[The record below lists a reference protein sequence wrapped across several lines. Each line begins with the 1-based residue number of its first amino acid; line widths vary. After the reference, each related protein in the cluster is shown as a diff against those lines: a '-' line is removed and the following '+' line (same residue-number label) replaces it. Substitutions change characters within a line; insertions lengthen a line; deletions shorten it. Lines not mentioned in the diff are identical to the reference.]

1 MVNVQA
7 RQGRRL
13 ALRFALVQFGVVLV
27 VALLWMLLAGGNA
40 ARSALAGGVIAATGT
55 LVFAWRLF
63 AAGWPAAESARG
75 LYLGAILKWI
85 WVVAA
90 LWLAMTRGGFEPLPL
105 LVGFML
111 AQGGFWVAVGLC
123 RTG

>member
-1 MVNVQA
+1 MLSAQA

-13 ALRFALVQFGVVLV
+13 ALRFALVQLALAFV
-27 VALLWMLLAGGNA
+27 VALLWLVLDGGNA
-40 ARSALAGGVIAATGT
+40 ARAALTGGVIAATGT
-55 LVFAWRLF
+55 LVFAWRMF

-75 LYLGAILKWI
+75 LYLGEILKWVWI
-85 WVVAA
+85 MAG
-90 LWLAMTRGGFEPLPL
+90 LGLAMTRGELDPLPL
-105 LVGFML
+105 LVGFAL